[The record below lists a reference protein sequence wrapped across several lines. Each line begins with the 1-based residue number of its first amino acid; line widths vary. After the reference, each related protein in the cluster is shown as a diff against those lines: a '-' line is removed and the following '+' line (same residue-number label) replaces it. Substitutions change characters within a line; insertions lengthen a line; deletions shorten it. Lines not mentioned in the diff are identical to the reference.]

1 MLYGSNTKQECSVV
15 MLYANDIPNK

>member
-15 MLYANDIPNK
+15 MLYENDIPNK